1 MVTYKDWHKMFSFS
15 LHTFYAAVR
24 TLMGTTL
31 YFLVYRIKVVM
42 PLEVEILSLRFLI
55 DVELEEAEK
64 AKVRYE

>member
-1 MVTYKDWHKMFSFS
+1 
-15 LHTFYAAVR
+15 
-24 TLMGTTL
+24 
-31 YFLVYRIKVVM
+31 M

>member
-15 LHTFYAAVR
+15 LHAFYAAVQ
-24 TLMGTTL
+24 TLMRTTL
-31 YFLVYRIKVVM
+31 YFLVYGMKVVM

-64 AKVRYE
+64 AKMRYE